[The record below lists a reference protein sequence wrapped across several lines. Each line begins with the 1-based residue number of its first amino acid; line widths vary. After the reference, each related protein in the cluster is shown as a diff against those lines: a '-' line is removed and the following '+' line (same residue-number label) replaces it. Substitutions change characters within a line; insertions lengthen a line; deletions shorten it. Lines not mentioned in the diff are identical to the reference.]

1 MRIDMTVEAAE
12 TLALKGLAF
21 LANSPADLGRFLAIS
36 AVEGA
41 SLRQSAEDPEF
52 LAAIMD
58 FLLSHE
64 ALLTAFCE
72 VESLDAKAIHFARRA
87 LPGG

>member
-1 MRIDMTVEAAE
+1 MRTDMTLEAAE

-21 LANSPADLGRFLAIS
+21 LANSPDDLGRFLAIS
-36 AVEGA
+36 GMEGA
-41 SLRQSAEDPEF
+41 SLRQSAEDTEF

-64 ALLTAFCE
+64 PLLTAFCE
-72 VESLDAKAIHFARRA
+72 AESLDARTIHFARRA